1 MRVQATSFVSAK
13 WVPQMGDAAEL
24 LKAIRRKPGVSY
36 PVLTPNAYVALSAQT
51 PLAHSNAFLCGAEVP
66 DHSSQCASGVALPTP

>member
-1 MRVQATSFVSAK
+1 MLASRWWRYVRSPARTANRVQATSFVSAK

-36 PVLTPNAYVALSAQT
+36 PVLTPNAYASLRS
-51 PLAHSNAFLCGAEVP
+51 PRHRAFA
-66 DHSSQCASGVALPTP
+66 